1 MLSLMGNKTYG
12 LQRNLAAQAKAR
24 LALKEESQPK
34 FCKATPVPYAM
45 KPKAEGEL
53 KRLEKEGILHE
64 VRFSN
69 WATPI
74 VPVAKLNGTV

>member
-1 MLSLMGNKTYG
+1 
-12 LQRNLAAQAKAR
+12 
-24 LALKEESQPK
+24 
-34 FCKATPVPYAM
+34 M
-45 KPKAEGEL
+45 KPNAEGEL